1 MTTIHE
7 SINIHTD
14 SPIKDLHE
22 DKFGRATLVELL
34 AKSIKNKCESEHE
47 SLCIGIYGKWGE
59 GKTSFVN
66 MLKQKIKL
74 DNPTLSKAVVDFNPW
89 IINEE
94 KGLIKDFFKTIA
106 GNAEGKL
113 KEFIAKYGGFIAYS
127 AQIVGNVVAPGLGVS
142 FKKHVKELNKY
153 ILKAS
158 EISIEQ
164 QKEDISK
171 ELVGSNKHLIV
182 FIDDIDRLD
191 CDEMHAVFRLVRQVA
206 NFKNTIYVLSL
217 DEERVAKSIGKY
229 FGEGC
234 ESDGRLFLEKII
246 QIPIV
251 LPQIQGNVLKRLLR
265 EELEQVFDSC
275 GLSGV
280 LEVPDI
286 VEKIYPL
293 FETYR
298 EIIRYKNQLQF
309 FFPLVHTEVN
319 HSDYCILEAIKTL
332 NPKAYNLIR
341 DNKPYM
347 LMNLPMTYV
356 PKDTSRDKRALVQ
369 KEYADLKE
377 RVAELFPLSKQE
389 AVRAIMTYY
398 LQETANDE
406 KKVRLKRLCSEIYFD
421 RYFLQSTPNNFIKD
435 ADLDSFN
442 ASSVDS
448 IKDWIRSKECFY
460 TDAEIARALFCRF
473 NRDPLKDIIR
483 NNICI
488 AISLSL
494 LAQRDS
500 FAAIASEMTKI
511 LLASQN
517 DEHFIRPIN
526 EIFSKANLDFALV
539 VLGTLSNKD
548 IERIDS
554 SAFES
559 LKDRLW
565 EKSQLE
571 IGSYPQFIQE
581 PFFKLWKKLD
591 KVGFMSGIQAIF
603 KHPKFNAN
611 KFLDQ
616 YLASEDNQTLVND
629 IEKIVQLFGSS
640 LVYVIDK
647 LDFSVNKFKI
657 FVHNFD
663 KLLEYRRNLSEGDEL
678 YC

>member
-1 MTTIHE
+1 MTTAPE

-14 SPIKDLHE
+14 SPINDLRE
-22 DKFGRATLVELL
+22 DKFGRASLVELL
-34 AKSIKNKCESEHE
+34 AKSIQTKCESEHD

-74 DNPTLSKAVVDFNPW
+74 DNPTLSKAIVDFNPW

-113 KEFIAKYGGFIAYS
+113 KEFIAKYGGIIAYS
-127 AQIVGNVVAPGLGVS
+127 AQIVGNVVAPGLGAS

-158 EISIEQ
+158 ETSIEQ

-171 ELVGSNKHLIV
+171 ELVDTNKHLIV

-206 NFKNTIYVLSL
+206 DFKNTIYVLSL

-234 ESDGRLFLEKII
+234 ESDGRQFLEKIV

-251 LPQIQGNVLKRLLR
+251 LPQIQGNVLKRLLG
-265 EELEQVFDSC
+265 EELIKVFDAC

-286 VEKIYPL
+286 VEKVHQL

-298 EIIRYKNQLQF
+298 EILRYKNQLQLF
-309 FFPLVHTEVN
+309 FSSVHTEVN

-341 DNKPYM
+341 DNKH
-347 LMNLPMTYV
+347 YV
-356 PKDTSRDKRALVQ
+356 IKKMPKAYVRTVGHVDFS
-369 KEYADLKE
+369 KETKEKYEELKNNI
-377 RVAELFPLSKQE
+377 AELFPLSKRISVQT
-389 AVRAIMTYY
+389 IMTNY
-398 LQETANDE
+398 LVDTSSNEQKANS
-406 KKVRLKRLCSEIYFD
+406 KRLCSELYFD
-421 RYFLQSTPNNFIKD
+421 RYFLQSTPSNFVKD
-435 ADLDSFN
+435 ID
-442 ASSVDS
+442 VDS
-448 IKDWIRSKECFY
+448 VKATEVDLIKEWINRKMPFY
-460 TDAEIARALFCRF
+460 PDTEIARSLLARVG
-473 NRDPLKDIIR
+473 RDTLKDIIQV
-483 NNICI
+483 NICI
-488 AISLSL
+488 AISLSR
-494 LAQRDS
+494 LAERDS
-500 FAAIASEMTKI
+500 FAAIADEMTKS
-511 LLASQN
+511 LLVSQN
-517 DEHFIRPIN
+517 DENFLRPIN
-526 EIFSKANLDFALV
+526 IIFSSANLDFALM
-539 VLGTLSNKD
+539 VLGTLPNKD
-548 IERIDS
+548 IERIEG
-554 SAFES
+554 SAFCS
-559 LKDRLW
+559 LKDRIF

-571 IGSYPQFIQE
+571 VVSYPQFIQK
-581 PFFKLWKKLD
+581 PFFELWKKFEKD
-591 KVGFMSGIQAIF
+591 DFIKGIESIF
-603 KHPKFNAN
+603 KHTDFNAN

-616 YLASEDNQTLVND
+616 YLKSEDDKNLAND
-629 IEKIVQLFGSS
+629 MDKTVLLFGSS
-640 LVYVIDK
+640 LYFLIDK
-647 LDFSVNKFKI
+647 LNLEIQKFKI
-657 FVHNFD
+657 FANNFEWIL
-663 KLLEYRRNLSEGDEL
+663 KQRRDFSEGDEL

>member
-1 MTTIHE
+1 MTTAPE

-14 SPIKDLHE
+14 SPINDLRE
-22 DKFGRATLVELL
+22 DKFGRASLVELL
-34 AKSIKNKCESEHE
+34 AKSIQTKCESEHD

-74 DNPTLSKAVVDFNPW
+74 DNPTLSKAIVDFNPW

-113 KEFIAKYGGFIAYS
+113 KEYIAKYGGIIAYS
-127 AQIVGNVVAPGLGVS
+127 AQIVGNVVAPGLGAS

-158 EISIEQ
+158 ETSIEQ

-171 ELVGSNKHLIV
+171 ELVGSKKHLIV

-191 CDEMHAVFRLVRQVA
+191 CDEIHAVFRLVRQVA
-206 NFKNTIYVLSL
+206 DFKNTIYVLSL

-234 ESDGRLFLEKII
+234 ESDGRQFLEKIV

-251 LPQIQGNVLKRLLR
+251 LPQIQKNDLKRLLR
-265 EELEQVFDSC
+265 DHLVEVFNSC
-275 GLSGV
+275 KLDV
-280 LEVPDI
+280 LEVSEI
-286 VEKIYPL
+286 LNKIYPL

-298 EIIRYKNQLQF
+298 EIIRYRNQLQF

-347 LMNLPMTYV
+347 LRRLPMAHDGRMFPDDSV
-356 PKDTSRDKRALVQ
+356 VVE
-369 KEYADLKE
+369 KEYNNLKE
-377 RVAELFPLSKQE
+377 RLAELFPLSKQDT
-389 AVRAIMTYY
+389 VRAIMTYY
-398 LQETANDE
+398 LQETSNDG

-435 ADLDSFN
+435 ADLDLFN

-460 TDAEIARALFCRF
+460 PDAEISRALLCRF
-473 NRDPLKDIIR
+473 DRDPLKDIIR
-483 NNICI
+483 DNICI

-494 LAQRDS
+494 LAERDS
-500 FAAIASEMTKI
+500 FAAIATEMTKT

-517 DEHFIRPIN
+517 DEHFIKPIN
-526 EIFSKANLDFALV
+526 VIFSNANLDFALV

-548 IERIDS
+548 IERIDGS
-554 SAFES
+554 TFDL
-559 LKDRLW
+559 LKGRLL
-565 EKSQLE
+565 EKSPLE
-571 IGSYPQFIQE
+571 IVSYPQFIQE
-581 PFFKLWKKLD
+581 PFFKLWKQLD
-591 KVGFMSGIQAIF
+591 KVGFMSGIQVVF
-603 KHPKFNAN
+603 KHSEFDAN

-616 YLASEDNQTLVND
+616 YLTSEDNQTLAND
-629 IEKIVQLFGSS
+629 MDKIVWLFGSS
-640 LVYVIDK
+640 LVWTIDK
-647 LDFSVNKFKI
+647 LDVSVNKFKI
-657 FVHNFD
+657 FVHNFN
-663 KLLEYRRNLSEGDEL
+663 KLLEQRRNFSEGDSL